1 MRSFLFLCLT
11 LAATPASAQ
20 ASQVPAQAL
29 TPAQCNQLGEFAP
42 SSAEP
47 PNLQGVWDFTMD
59 TQPRL
64 SRGFLVLGPVDGA
77 WAGSLTPY
85 ATNSLAI
92 RTLVVQA
99 AAVRMV
105 VASREGDVVFTGRLK
120 GDGTMM
126 CGTVAYHGGR
136 VFPMIVHQRPRH
148 RVYPSR

>member
-1 MRSFLFLCLT
+1 MRFKLCLWLT
-11 LAATPASAQ
+11 LAACPTLAEPRVLDATP
-20 ASQVPAQAL
+20 L
-29 TPAQCNQLGEFAP
+29 TVNQCDQLGEFAAGAAP
-42 SSAEP
+42 P

-92 RTLVVQA
+92 RTLVLQA
-99 AAVRMV
+99 QAVRMV
-105 VASREGDVVFTGRLK
+105 VASREGDVVFTGRLV
-120 GDGTMM
+120 GDGTIM

-136 VFPMIVHQRPRH
+136 VFPMIVRQRPPH
-148 RVYPSR
+148 RVYPPR